1 MTNDTLLCVRRAL
14 SQKICVFV
22 FTHGILIVMWV
33 CETFCLLAYEWD
45 ILPYWYILEINH
57 LIHNSLFYLKYVIYN
72 IDQNLDTPLQHP
84 LMTSLFRLVTFHSNL
99 HDLLV
104 IIDIIF
110 PDTDNFVFSVREKV
124 LAISF
129 TQMREVKFISLKND
143 LDVYQGQCVGTH
155 HHHVRIHQAF
165 QNMHSAQVNLHRTPP
180 PPPPGHT

>member
-1 MTNDTLLCVRRAL
+1 
-14 SQKICVFV
+14 
-22 FTHGILIVMWV
+22 
-33 CETFCLLAYEWD
+33 
-45 ILPYWYILEINH
+45 
-57 LIHNSLFYLKYVIYN
+57 
-72 IDQNLDTPLQHP
+72 
-84 LMTSLFRLVTFHSNL
+84 MTSLFRLVTFHSNL